1 MNKIKRDSDVTKMY
15 DMLLVLKKQCNEFNN
30 FSIGKLLFKC
40 GYNNKKNIVS
50 ALESLNVISVER
62 SKNNK
67 NLYYW
72 TYKGRV
78 SHFDARTILY
88 RIFDLN
94 SGKKL
99 NKCVDPLIEAE
110 PISTLQENQSLTI
123 EALNQSVQARDK
135 MIKERDGII
144 NALQKAIEYKDKKI
158 EELVNC
164 LRINEN
170 LLDKKD
176 DEIEEFKVNL
186 KYAENRAMLQQ
197 RDRIL
202 EDIQEKKHFKIRKSI
217 VYVVLTL
224 LFYILAFTYALFYH
238 NLI

>member
-1 MNKIKRDSDVTKMY
+1 MNKIKRDSDVSKMY

-72 TYKGRV
+72 TYKGRI

-110 PISTLQENQSLTI
+110 PIVNCTTLEFKLM
-123 EALNQSVQARDK
+123 EK
-135 MIKERDGII
+135 IKEKTKLELDKIE
-144 NALQKAIEYKDKKI
+144 LQKEIAKEKSKVKELSDSVYDLNKELIVREIQSNILKAEINIQKK
-158 EELVNC
+158 
-164 LRINEN
+164 
-170 LLDKKD
+170 
-176 DEIEEFKVNL
+176 
-186 KYAENRAMLQQ
+186 Y
-197 RDRIL
+197 
-202 EDIQEKKHFKIRKSI
+202 FKIRKSI